1 MKRQRLYNFI
11 AAVLCMLLILIIWL
25 LLAPADA
32 AACDVRTERQEQLHI
47 DANNLRA
54 IGYKDDSEEIK
65 ALQAAWWAEQE
76 ALDIVARVVQGEAG
90 ACPWMHQLAV
100 AQVVVNRINSP
111 LFPNTAREVVA
122 APMQY
127 TTLYLTG
134 FEQTSEQCYQAAKRA
149 LDGTSGVP
157 TDIIWQAEF
166 VQGREIWWASHVDT
180 GWYSSTTYFCR

>member
-1 MKRQRLYNFI
+1 MNHKNELRG
-11 AAVLCMLLILIIWL
+11 AVICIGVL
-25 LLAPADA
+25 LLLMLVILLTPADA
-32 AACDVRTERQEQLHI
+32 AYSVTTQRQEDLHT
-47 DANNLRA
+47 DAENLRA
-54 IGYKDDSEEIK
+54 LGYKDDSDEIT

-90 ACPWMHQLAV
+90 GCPWMHQLAV

-111 LFPNTAREVVA
+111 IFPNTAREVVA

-127 TTLYLTG
+127 TPLYLTG
-134 FEQTSEQCYQAAKRA
+134 FDQTSQQCYEAAKRA

-166 VQGREIWWASHVDT
+166 VQGREIWWVSHVDT